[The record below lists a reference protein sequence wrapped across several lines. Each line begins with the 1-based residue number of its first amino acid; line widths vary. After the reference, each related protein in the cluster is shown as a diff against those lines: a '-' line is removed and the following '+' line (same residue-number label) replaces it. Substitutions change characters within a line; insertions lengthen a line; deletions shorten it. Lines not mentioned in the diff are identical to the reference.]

1 MDEVKRNKTL
11 VKNIFLLYFPLL
23 FLGIFFLFPFFW
35 MAITSIKPDRE
46 LYNLTQSPFVVI
58 APTLE
63 HFTYLFTKMPFLTWM
78 RNSFIAAGCST
89 LVSLVI
95 GSLAGYSIAR
105 LRFPGASAIGMGIF
119 ITYLVPRTLL
129 FLPLA
134 HVLRS
139 LGLANSVISL
149 VVTYPTFLVP
159 FCTWI
164 LMGYF
169 ATIPKEIEECAII
182 DGCSRMGAFVK
193 IVLPLATPGI
203 IAAGVFAFT
212 LSWTEF
218 VYALSFIQLESQKV
232 LTVGVVGQLVK
243 GDVFLWGSLMATA
256 LMASIPLAVIYGV
269 LQRHFISGLTAGAVK
284 Y

>member
-1 MDEVKRNKTL
+1 M
-11 VKNIFLLYFPLL
+11 
-23 FLGIFFLFPFFW
+23 
-35 MAITSIKPDRE
+35 
-46 LYNLTQSPFVVI
+46 
-58 APTLE
+58 
-63 HFTYLFTKMPFLTWM
+63 
-78 RNSFIAAGCST
+78 
-89 LVSLVI
+89 
-95 GSLAGYSIAR
+95 
-105 LRFPGASAIGMGIF
+105 IGMGIF
-119 ITYLVPRTLL
+119 ITYMVPRTLL

-182 DGCSRMGAFVK
+182 DGCSRIGAFVK

-243 GDVFLWGSLMATA
+243 GDVFLWGSLMAT
-256 LMASIPLAVIYGV
+256 LWLLYLLPL
-269 LQRHFISGLTAGAVK
+269 STACCRGILLVA
-284 Y
+284 

>member
-1 MDEVKRNKTL
+1 MVKKIL
-11 VKNIFLLYFPLL
+11 LLYLPLL

-35 MAITSIKPDRE
+35 MAITSLKPDRE
-46 LYNLTQSPFVVI
+46 LYNLAQSPFVLK

-63 HFTYLFTKMPFLTWM
+63 HFVYLFTKMPFLTWM
-78 RNSFIAAGCST
+78 RNSFIAAGLST
-89 LVSLVI
+89 FLSLAI
-95 GSLAGYSIAR
+95 GSLAGYSVAR
-105 LRFPGASAIGMGIF
+105 LRFLGAGMIGMGIF

-139 LGLANSVISL
+139 LGLANSVVSL
-149 VVTYPTFLVP
+149 IIAYPTFLVP

-182 DGCSRMGAFVK
+182 DGCSRIGAFVR

-243 GDVFLWGSLMATA
+243 GDVFLWGSLMAAA
-256 LMASIPLAVIYGV
+256 LMASIPIAAIYGV

>member
-1 MDEVKRNKTL
+1 
-11 VKNIFLLYFPLL
+11 
-23 FLGIFFLFPFFW
+23 
-35 MAITSIKPDRE
+35 
-46 LYNLTQSPFVVI
+46 
-58 APTLE
+58 
-63 HFTYLFTKMPFLTWM
+63 MPFLTWM
-78 RNSFIAAGCST
+78 RNSFIAAGLST
-89 LVSLVI
+89 FLSLAI
-95 GSLAGYSIAR
+95 GSLAGYSVAR
-105 LRFPGASAIGMGIF
+105 LRFLGAGMIGMGIF

-139 LGLANSVISL
+139 LGLANSVVSL
-149 VVTYPTFLVP
+149 IIAYPTFLVP

-182 DGCSRMGAFVK
+182 DGCSRIGAFVR

-243 GDVFLWGSLMATA
+243 GDVFLWGSLMAAA
-256 LMASIPLAVIYGV
+256 LMASIPIAAIYGV